1 MQGPCLQPGT
11 GGSVEATQGSSYA
24 EFAITAVECTN
35 ATYYYEAA
43 GYSDPWPVVRYRIR
57 LKRASSYYVPGY
69 VALPV
74 EARSPGHSPGHSP
87 GLVGWALGCGAA
99 LTLRAEASL
108 ALSLSAETFTLIWQG
123 LLGADQAAQHCC
135 GSGRGSREHCTSV
148 CDIGCHIH

>member
-1 MQGPCLQPGT
+1 MIQGPCLQPGT

-24 EFAITAVECTN
+24 EFAITKVECTN

-57 LKRASSYYVPGY
+57 LKRATSYYVPGY

-87 GLVGWALGCGAA
+87 SLIGWALGRGAA
-99 LTLRAEASL
+99 LTLRGEPSL
-108 ALSLSAETFTLIWQG
+108 ALSLSLA
-123 LLGADQAAQHCC
+123 CPC
-135 GSGRGSREHCTSV
+135 PCP
-148 CDIGCHIH
+148 

>member
-1 MQGPCLQPGT
+1 M

-74 EARSPGHSPGHSP
+74 EARSPGRSLGRSPGHSPGHRPGRSPGRSP
-87 GLVGWALGCGAA
+87 GLVGWALGRGAA
-99 LTLRAEASL
+99 LTLRGEPNL
-108 ALSLSAETFTLIWQG
+108 ALSLSLA
-123 LLGADQAAQHCC
+123 CPC
-135 GSGRGSREHCTSV
+135 PCP
-148 CDIGCHIH
+148 

>member
-24 EFAITAVECTN
+24 EFAITQVECSN

-57 LKRASSYYVPGY
+57 LKRATSYYVPGY

-87 GLVGWALGCGAA
+87 DHSPDHNPDHSPDHSPSIAG
-99 LTLRAEASL
+99 SL
-108 ALSLSAETFTLIWQG
+108 LHEGT
-123 LLGADQAAQHCC
+123 
-135 GSGRGSREHCTSV
+135 
-148 CDIGCHIH
+148 